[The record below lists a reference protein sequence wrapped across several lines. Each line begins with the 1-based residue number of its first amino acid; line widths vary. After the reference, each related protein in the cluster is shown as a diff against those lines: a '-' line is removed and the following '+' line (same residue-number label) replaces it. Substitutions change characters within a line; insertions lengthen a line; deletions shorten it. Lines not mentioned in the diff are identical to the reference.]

1 MSEPD
6 RRTTGG
12 PGTDPVTGPGNVPA
26 KVGIGRGTR
35 TAITLGL
42 LLAAVGAAGAAST
55 PWWRLQAEGAQATF
69 TGSESSSGLT
79 VLLVLV
85 VLAGILV
92 LLAAGRRGRRVMGVL
107 LGLLFAAMIALGVSA
122 PQPND
127 SEVEATLQTMSLATE
142 WTLAAT
148 GAAWLYVLAGLLG
161 LVSAVILVVT
171 AGRWPDRSS
180 RYQRTAGPVA
190 ADDPEGWWKAMD
202 AGRDPTAESVE
213 EADPPTAES
222 GEAVSAVDPDYPS
235 THRTGHNVSQQRG
248 GHR

>member
-55 PWWRLQAEGAQATF
+55 LVAVAGRGCAGDLHRIGVQQRADGVAGAGG
-69 TGSESSSGLT
+69 TGRHPG
-79 VLLVLV
+79 
-85 VLAGILV
+85 
-92 LLAAGRRGRRVMGVL
+92 AAGGRASRPAGHGVL
-107 LGLLFAAMIALGVSA
+107 LGVLFAAMIALGVSA

-161 LVSAVILVVT
+161 LVSAVFLVVT

-213 EADPPTAES
+213 EADPPTADS